1 MLGCLLSTQMN
12 LLKFIVHMVWFQF
25 YPNVFIGTHT
35 KTGEK
40 RRDWGWG
47 VRSGNCRGDEKMMP
61 ETNLL
66 PHSV

>member
-1 MLGCLLSTQMN
+1 MGTACPAHLLEA
-12 LLKFIVHMVWFQF
+12 
-25 YPNVFIGTHT
+25 
-35 KTGEK
+35 GEK